1 MSNDIEREAALDC
14 ALSGQSYNELLIDSV
29 CSELNAMAFDLKAAH
44 TVNGEWR
51 GSERDIL
58 EKHDHLKRM
67 AVELRKL
74 KAARAQGAEPV
85 AWDDP
90 AVDPIVSKLYR
101 KFKEWS
107 QRGFTAD
114 DVTWCE
120 VRGYVAELLNA
131 RAQGAEPVAWVAPT
145 AQGTFYGETVDS
157 VVAEAE
163 SFGAILAGTI
173 PLYTHPPKAQGV
185 PEGWKTAAAGA
196 IDFALDLDNVRRHPR
211 VAAEH
216 IKGLARLICTATP
229 PSDKLEGEWVKCSD
243 RLPKMQDADCYGQVI
258 GWDSDNKES
267 VIGPPCDFKN
277 APWLT
282 HWMSTRLRDP
292 AAPDM
297 GGEK

>member
-1 MSNDIEREAALDC
+1 MLINQMSGLLD
-14 ALSGQSYNELLIDSV
+14 E
-29 CSELNAMAFDLKAAH
+29 
-44 TVNGEWR
+44 
-51 GSERDIL
+51 
-58 EKHDHLKRM
+58 
-67 AVELRKL
+67 
-74 KAARAQGAEPV
+74 ARAQGGEA
-85 AWDDP
+85 
-90 AVDPIVSKLYR
+90 
-101 KFKEWS
+101 
-107 QRGFTAD
+107 
-114 DVTWCE
+114 
-120 VRGYVAELLNA
+120 
-131 RAQGAEPVAWVAPT
+131 AEPVAWVAPT